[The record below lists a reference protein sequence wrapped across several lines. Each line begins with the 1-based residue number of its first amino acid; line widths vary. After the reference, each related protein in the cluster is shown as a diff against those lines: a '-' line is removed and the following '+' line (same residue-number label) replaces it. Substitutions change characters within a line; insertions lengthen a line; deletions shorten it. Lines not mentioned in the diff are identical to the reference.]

1 MILNIKMKKK
11 IIKNRNLKIKINQKV
26 MPKKENTK
34 RKEKD

>member
-1 MILNIKMKKK
+1 MILNLKMKKK
-11 IIKNRNLKIKINQKV
+11 IIKNRNLGIKINQKV